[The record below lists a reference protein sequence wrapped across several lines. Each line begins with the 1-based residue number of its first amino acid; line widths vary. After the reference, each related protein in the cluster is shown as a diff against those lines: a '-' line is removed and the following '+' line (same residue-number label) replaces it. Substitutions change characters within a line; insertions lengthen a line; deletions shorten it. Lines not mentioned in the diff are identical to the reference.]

1 MAWEFTYQ
9 ATEYFATMYQAMMK
23 QALLQKIYPYGN
35 PDVKGVGDKVASG
48 ELYDSIQAYVEVGS
62 DGQPVIIIEYLDYYN
77 YVNTGSRPNTKK
89 DPVQSLI
96 NWIKIRGIRTDRQ
109 FEINS
114 LAYSI
119 NAARAKKDKHKL
131 PLDVLRAWIEK
142 KGIRMDEERKTLSL
156 AFAIQQ
162 NIFRYGIRPTNIY
175 DVGLNNFED
184 QIDNPPPNLERELER
199 VYQAMEEDIN
209 ILIENILTKEI
220 PTK

>member
-23 QALLQKIYPYGN
+23 QALIKRIYPYGN
-35 PDVKGVGDKVASG
+35 PEAKGVGDKIASG
-48 ELYDSIQAYVEVGS
+48 DLYNSIQAYVELGPDGS
-62 DGQPVIIIEYLDYYN
+62 PIIVVEYLDYYN
-77 YVNTGSRPNTKK
+77 YVNTGRRPNTKK
-89 DPVQSLI
+89 VPVQSLL
-96 NWIKIRGIRTDRQ
+96 NWIKIRGIKTDRQ

-114 LAYSI
+114 LAHSI
-119 NAARAKKDKHKL
+119 NKGREKKNKHKL
-131 PLDVLRAWIEK
+131 PLDVLKAWIEK
-142 KGIRMDEERKTLSL
+142 KGIRMEEEKKTLSL